1 MSGHSKWSTIKR
13 KKGANDAKRGKL
25 FTKIAREIQAAARM
39 GGPDPDSNI
48 RLRFALDKAKAAN
61 MPKDNIQR
69 AINRGAGL
77 EKGADLEEITYEG
90 YAPHGIA
97 VIVETLT
104 DNKNRTVAELRHFF
118 TKAGGNLAANGA
130 VSWQFERKGQIT
142 VKMDGVDEDELFL
155 VAADAGAEDVDFED
169 KGAAVVTTAD
179 IDLGT
184 VRDALTEAGYEIE
197 DVELAMIP
205 KVEVELPID
214 QAMKVMG
221 LLERLEDLDDV
232 QKVYSNLAMSDELYA
247 QLEAA

>member
-90 YAPHGIA
+90 YAPHGVA

-130 VSWQFERKGQIT
+130 VAWQFERKGQIT

-169 KGAAVVTTAD
+169 KSVAVVTTAD
-179 IDLGT
+179 VDLGA
-184 VRDALTEAGYEIE
+184 VRDALIEAGYEIE

-205 KVEVELPID
+205 KMEMELPVE

-232 QKVYSNLAMSDELYA
+232 QKVYSNLAMSDELVSE
-247 QLEAA
+247 LEAA

>member
-61 MPKDNIQR
+61 MPKDNIKR
-69 AINRGAGL
+69 AIDRGAGTG
-77 EKGADLEEITYEG
+77 KGADLEEVTYEG
-90 YAPHGIA
+90 YAPHGVA

-104 DNKNRTVAELRHFF
+104 DNKNRTVAELRHHF

-130 VSWQFERKGQIT
+130 VSWQFERKGQLS
-142 VKMDGVDEDELFL
+142 VKMDGQDQDELFL

-169 KGAAVVTTAD
+169 EYVAVVTTAAA
-179 IDLGT
+179 DLGA
-184 VRDALTEAGYEIE
+184 VRDALLEAGYEIE
-197 DVELAMIP
+197 DLELAMIP
-205 KVEVELPID
+205 KMEVELPVA
-214 QAMKVMG
+214 QAMKVTG

-232 QKVYSNLAMSDELYA
+232 QKVYSNLTMSDELMA
-247 QLEAA
+247 QLAAA